1 MTGKGCLVPLRYCC
15 NGRAQ
20 MCFDGFRYL
29 HRGLNLVIWA
39 PVGKM
44 QTMKYFAYFGS
55 KRANLLHFLSGL
67 YFCFTKNVNNDFWRI
82 FLYYHLYYHQIDMKK
97 SIIVLLAILIAVVS
111 ASAAVKKKRF
121 DIGGGDSPAATEVV
135 APSND
140 SDSAV
145 AETVA
150 KPAVAKSVAASKKSS
165 EKKHS
170 FYTLIA
176 QEQKVLRE
184 KLTAVI
190 SAMKAGDWGV
200 IWKFLAICLV
210 YGMLHALG
218 PGHGKS
224 IVVGYFI
231 ARRGRWRQG
240 VALGAGITVTHTMS
254 AVLLLLILY
263 AIFKATVFNA
273 FETGRIGIENASYIL
288 VMLTGVLL
296 VVLGIK
302 DFITQRKNR
311 GDADVEGHA
320 SLPPTARWREIIGV
334 AAVTGIVPC
343 PAVALIVLF
352 CLLNSMVALS
362 LLGAFVI
369 CIGMTITNVAFGVA
383 AVAFRKGIDKGSAHS
398 RMATKIY
405 TVATLAGG
413 VIIFVSGLLLF
424 TNQFAGRV

>member
-1 MTGKGCLVPLRYCC
+1 
-15 NGRAQ
+15 
-20 MCFDGFRYL
+20 
-29 HRGLNLVIWA
+29 
-39 PVGKM
+39 
-44 QTMKYFAYFGS
+44 
-55 KRANLLHFLSGL
+55 
-67 YFCFTKNVNNDFWRI
+67 
-82 FLYYHLYYHQIDMKK
+82 MKK
-97 SIIVLLAILIAVVS
+97 SIVFLFVLLIAVA

-121 DIGGGDSPAATEVV
+121 DVGGGEAPAATEMV
-135 APSND
+135 APAEGA
-140 SDSAV
+140 AV
-145 AETVA
+145 A
-150 KPAVAKSVAASKKSS
+150 PAEAP
-165 EKKHS
+165 EKTAEKTRS
-170 FYTLIA
+170 FYTVIA
-176 QEQKVLRE
+176 DEQKVLRE
-184 KLTAVI
+184 KLTAAI
-190 SAMKAGDWGV
+190 SAMKSGDWDA

-254 AVLLLLILY
+254 AVILLLILY

-273 FETGRIGIENASYIL
+273 FETGRIGIERASYALI
-288 VMLTGVLL
+288 MLTGVLL
-296 VVLGIK
+296 VALAIRDVIKSRKGCGCAARDDAAEEAAQDGACAESGLGC
-302 DFITQRKNR
+302 
-311 GDADVEGHA
+311 A
-320 SLPPTARWREIIGV
+320 LPPVARWREILGV

-369 CIGMTITNVAFGVA
+369 CIGMTITNVAFGIA
-383 AVAFRKGIDKGSAHS
+383 AVAFRKGIDKGSAHT
-398 RMATKIY
+398 RIATKIY

-413 VIIFVSGLLLF
+413 VIIFISGLLLF

>member
-1 MTGKGCLVPLRYCC
+1 M
-15 NGRAQ
+15 N
-20 MCFDGFRYL
+20 
-29 HRGLNLVIWA
+29 
-39 PVGKM
+39 
-44 QTMKYFAYFGS
+44 
-55 KRANLLHFLSGL
+55 
-67 YFCFTKNVNNDFWRI
+67 
-82 FLYYHLYYHQIDMKK
+82 K
-97 SIIVLLAILIAVVS
+97 SIVLLLIFILAV
-111 ASAAVKKKRF
+111 ATFADVKKKRF
-121 DIGGGDSPAATEVV
+121 DMGGASNTPSPTVEV
-135 APSND
+135 APAGDNT
-140 SDSAV
+140 A
-145 AETVA
+145 AA
-150 KPAVAKSVAASKKSS
+150 KPVATKPADVAVAKKRT
-165 EKKHS
+165 S
-170 FYTLIA
+170 FYSIIA

-200 IWKFLAICLV
+200 IWKFLTICLV

-302 DFITQRKNR
+302 DFITQRKNHEDDE
-311 GDADVEGHA
+311 GSADAEEHA

-413 VIIFVSGLLLF
+413 IIIFISGLLLF

>member
-1 MTGKGCLVPLRYCC
+1 
-15 NGRAQ
+15 
-20 MCFDGFRYL
+20 
-29 HRGLNLVIWA
+29 
-39 PVGKM
+39 
-44 QTMKYFAYFGS
+44 
-55 KRANLLHFLSGL
+55 
-67 YFCFTKNVNNDFWRI
+67 
-82 FLYYHLYYHQIDMKK
+82 MKK
-97 SIIVLLAILIAVVS
+97 SIVILIILLMAVA

-121 DIGGGDSPAATEVV
+121 DVGGGDAAPAAVEV
-135 APSND
+135 APAENAAVETAEPVNAAESAKPVAVG
-140 SDSAV
+140 AV
-145 AETVA
+145 APAAVPEKTV
-150 KPAVAKSVAASKKSS
+150 
-165 EKKHS
+165 EKTRS
-170 FYTLIA
+170 FYTVIV

-184 KLTAVI
+184 KLTAAI
-190 SAMKAGDWGV
+190 SAMKRGDWDA

-273 FETGRIGIENASYIL
+273 FETGRVGIERASYALI
-288 VMLTGVLL
+288 MLTGVLL
-296 VVLGIK
+296 VALAIRDVIKSRKGCGCAARDDAAEEAAQDGACAESGLGS
-302 DFITQRKNR
+302 
-311 GDADVEGHA
+311 A
-320 SLPPTARWREIIGV
+320 LPPVARWREILGV

-362 LLGAFVI
+362 LLGALVI
-369 CIGMTITNVAFGVA
+369 CVGMTITNVAFGIA
-383 AVAFRKGIDKGSAHS
+383 AVAFRKGIDKGSAHTCI
-398 RMATKIY
+398 ATKIY

-413 VIIFVSGLLLF
+413 VIIFISGLLLF
-424 TNQFAGRV
+424 ANQFAGRV

>member
-1 MTGKGCLVPLRYCC
+1 
-15 NGRAQ
+15 
-20 MCFDGFRYL
+20 
-29 HRGLNLVIWA
+29 
-39 PVGKM
+39 
-44 QTMKYFAYFGS
+44 
-55 KRANLLHFLSGL
+55 
-67 YFCFTKNVNNDFWRI
+67 
-82 FLYYHLYYHQIDMKK
+82 MKK
-97 SIIVLLAILIAVVS
+97 SIVILIILLMAVA

-121 DIGGGDSPAATEVV
+121 DVSGGDAAPAAVEV
-135 APSND
+135 APAENAAVETAEPVNAAESAKPVAVG
-140 SDSAV
+140 AV
-145 AETVA
+145 APVA
-150 KPAVAKSVAASKKSS
+150 VPEKPA
-165 EKKHS
+165 EKTRS
-170 FYTLIA
+170 FYTVIA

-184 KLTAVI
+184 KLTAAI
-190 SAMKAGDWGV
+190 SAMKRGDWDA

-263 AIFKATVFNA
+263 AIFKATVFSA
-273 FETGRIGIENASYIL
+273 FETGRIGIERASYALI
-288 VMLTGVLL
+288 MLTGVLL

-302 DFITQRKNR
+302 DFITQRKQ
-311 GDADVEGHA
+311 AKIAAEGA
-320 SLPPTARWREIIGV
+320 AAGSACVTGTAQNGMLPPIARWREILGV

-362 LLGAFVI
+362 LLGALVI
-369 CIGMTITNVAFGVA
+369 CIGMTITNVAFGIA
-383 AVAFRKGIDKGSAHS
+383 AVAFRKGIDKGSAHT
-398 RMATKIY
+398 RIATKIY

-413 VIIFVSGLLLF
+413 VIIFISGLLLF

>member
-1 MTGKGCLVPLRYCC
+1 M
-15 NGRAQ
+15 A
-20 MCFDGFRYL
+20 
-29 HRGLNLVIWA
+29 
-39 PVGKM
+39 
-44 QTMKYFAYFGS
+44 
-55 KRANLLHFLSGL
+55 
-67 YFCFTKNVNNDFWRI
+67 
-82 FLYYHLYYHQIDMKK
+82 
-97 SIIVLLAILIAVVS
+97 

-121 DIGGGDSPAATEVV
+121 DMGGGDAPAVTETTVESV
-135 APSND
+135 APAE
-140 SDSAV
+140 SAAVETAVPMPVTSEIV
-145 AETVA
+145 AE
-150 KPAVAKSVAASKKSS
+150 PAAKSVAEPGKTVANSRSL
-165 EKKHS
+165 
-170 FYTLIA
+170 YTVIA
-176 QEQKVLRE
+176 EEQKVLRE
-184 KLTAVI
+184 KLTTAI
-190 SAMKAGDWGV
+190 SAMKRGDWDA

-263 AIFKATVFNA
+263 AIFKATVFTA
-273 FETGRIGIENASYIL
+273 FETGRIGIERASYALI
-288 VMLTGVLL
+288 MLTGVLL
-296 VVLGIK
+296 VVLAI
-302 DFITQRKNR
+302 R
-311 GDADVEGHA
+311 DVFKSHKGCGCSPRMESAEGA
-320 SLPPTARWREIIGV
+320 VAPDGKCAESKLPPVARWREILGV

-369 CIGMTITNVAFGVA
+369 CIGMTITNVAFGIA
-383 AVAFRKGIDKGSAHS
+383 AVAFRKGIDKGSAHT
-398 RMATKIY
+398 RIATKIY

-413 VIIFVSGLLLF
+413 VIIFISGLLLF

>member
-1 MTGKGCLVPLRYCC
+1 
-15 NGRAQ
+15 
-20 MCFDGFRYL
+20 
-29 HRGLNLVIWA
+29 
-39 PVGKM
+39 
-44 QTMKYFAYFGS
+44 
-55 KRANLLHFLSGL
+55 
-67 YFCFTKNVNNDFWRI
+67 
-82 FLYYHLYYHQIDMKK
+82 MKK
-97 SIIVLLAILIAVVS
+97 SIIILLVILLAMA

-121 DIGGGDSPAATEVV
+121 DMGGGDAPAVTETTVESV
-135 APSND
+135 APAE
-140 SDSAV
+140 SAAVETAVPMPVTSEIV
-145 AETVA
+145 AE
-150 KPAVAKSVAASKKSS
+150 PAAKSVAEPGKTVANSRSL
-165 EKKHS
+165 
-170 FYTLIA
+170 YTVIA
-176 QEQKVLRE
+176 EEQKVLRE
-184 KLTAVI
+184 KLTTAI
-190 SAMKAGDWGV
+190 SAMKRGDWDA

-263 AIFKATVFNA
+263 AIFKATVFTA
-273 FETGRIGIENASYIL
+273 FETGRIGIERASYALI
-288 VMLTGVLL
+288 MLTGVLL
-296 VVLGIK
+296 VVLAI
-302 DFITQRKNR
+302 R
-311 GDADVEGHA
+311 DVFKSHKGCGCSPRMESAEGA
-320 SLPPTARWREIIGV
+320 VAPDGKCAESKLPPVARWREILGV

-369 CIGMTITNVAFGVA
+369 CIGMTITNVAFGIA
-383 AVAFRKGIDKGSAHS
+383 AVAFRKGIDKGSAHT
-398 RMATKIY
+398 RIATKIY

-413 VIIFVSGLLLF
+413 VIIFISGLLLF

>member
-1 MTGKGCLVPLRYCC
+1 
-15 NGRAQ
+15 
-20 MCFDGFRYL
+20 
-29 HRGLNLVIWA
+29 
-39 PVGKM
+39 
-44 QTMKYFAYFGS
+44 
-55 KRANLLHFLSGL
+55 
-67 YFCFTKNVNNDFWRI
+67 
-82 FLYYHLYYHQIDMKK
+82 MKK
-97 SIIVLLAILIAVVS
+97 SIVFLLVLLIAVA

-121 DIGGGDSPAATEVV
+121 DIGGGDAPAATEVV
-135 APSND
+135 APAED
-140 SDSAV
+140 AATIETAV
-145 AETVA
+145 PVAPEAAAEPVA
-150 KPAVAKSVAASKKSS
+150 ATSVAAPKKPS
-165 EKKHS
+165 EKTRS
-170 FYTLIA
+170 FYTVIA

-184 KLTAVI
+184 KLTAAI
-190 SAMKAGDWGV
+190 SAMKSGDWGA
-200 IWKFLAICLV
+200 IWKFLLICLV

-263 AIFKATVFNA
+263 AIFKATVFTA
-273 FETGRIGIENASYIL
+273 FETGRIGIERASYALI
-288 VMLTGVLL
+288 MLTGVLL
-296 VVLGIK
+296 VVLAIRDVIK
-302 DFITQRKNR
+302 SRKGSVSAAR
-311 GDADVEGHA
+311 GDGAEGTVA
-320 SLPPTARWREIIGV
+320 EPVSGNTLPPIARWREIIGV

-362 LLGAFVI
+362 LLGALVI
-369 CIGMTITNVAFGVA
+369 CIGMTITNVAFGIA
-383 AVAFRKGIDKGSAHS
+383 AVAFRKGIDKGSAHT
-398 RMATKIY
+398 RIATKIY

>member
-1 MTGKGCLVPLRYCC
+1 
-15 NGRAQ
+15 
-20 MCFDGFRYL
+20 
-29 HRGLNLVIWA
+29 
-39 PVGKM
+39 
-44 QTMKYFAYFGS
+44 
-55 KRANLLHFLSGL
+55 
-67 YFCFTKNVNNDFWRI
+67 
-82 FLYYHLYYHQIDMKK
+82 MKK
-97 SIIVLLAILIAVVS
+97 SIVILIILLMAVA

-121 DIGGGDSPAATEVV
+121 DVGGGDAAPAAVEV
-135 APSND
+135 APAADMPAAESVE
-140 SDSAV
+140 SVPAAV
-145 AETVA
+145 S
-150 KPAVAKSVAASKKSS
+150 KSVKPNSKT
-165 EKKHS
+165 

-176 QEQKVLRE
+176 EEQKVLRE
-184 KLTAVI
+184 KLTAAI
-190 SAMKAGDWGV
+190 SAMKSGDWDA

-263 AIFKATVFNA
+263 AIFKATVFMA
-273 FETGRIGIENASYIL
+273 FETGRIGIERASYALI
-288 VMLTGVLL
+288 MLTGVLL

-302 DFITQRKNR
+302 DFITQRKQ
-311 GDADVEGHA
+311 AKIAAEGGA
-320 SLPPTARWREIIGV
+320 VARDGAVAESKLPPIARWREILGV

-362 LLGAFVI
+362 LLGALVI
-369 CIGMTITNVAFGVA
+369 CIGMTITNVAFGIV
-383 AVAFRKGIDKGSAHS
+383 AVAFRKGIDKGSAHT
-398 RMATKIY
+398 RIATKIY

-413 VIIFVSGLLLF
+413 VIIFISGLLLL

>member
-1 MTGKGCLVPLRYCC
+1 
-15 NGRAQ
+15 
-20 MCFDGFRYL
+20 
-29 HRGLNLVIWA
+29 
-39 PVGKM
+39 
-44 QTMKYFAYFGS
+44 
-55 KRANLLHFLSGL
+55 
-67 YFCFTKNVNNDFWRI
+67 
-82 FLYYHLYYHQIDMKK
+82 MKK
-97 SIIVLLAILIAVVS
+97 SIVILLVFLLAVA

-121 DIGGGDSPAATEVV
+121 DVGGGDAPAVTETTVESV
-135 APSND
+135 APAE
-140 SDSAV
+140 SAAVETAVPMPVTSEIV
-145 AETVA
+145 AE
-150 KPAVAKSVAASKKSS
+150 PAAKSVAEPGKTVANSRSL
-165 EKKHS
+165 
-170 FYTLIA
+170 YTVIA
-176 QEQKVLRE
+176 EEQKVLRE
-184 KLTAVI
+184 KLTTAI
-190 SAMKAGDWGV
+190 SAMKRGDWDA

-263 AIFKATVFNA
+263 AIFKATVFTA
-273 FETGRIGIENASYIL
+273 FETGRIGIERASYALI
-288 VMLTGVLL
+288 MLTGVLL
-296 VVLGIK
+296 VVLAI
-302 DFITQRKNR
+302 R
-311 GDADVEGHA
+311 DVFKSHKSCGCCARMESAEGA
-320 SLPPTARWREIIGV
+320 VAESKLPPIARWREILGV

-369 CIGMTITNVAFGVA
+369 CIGMTITNVAFGIA
-383 AVAFRKGIDKGSAHS
+383 AVAFRKGIDKGSAHT
-398 RMATKIY
+398 RIATKIY

-413 VIIFVSGLLLF
+413 VIIFISGLLLF

>member
-1 MTGKGCLVPLRYCC
+1 MNKLLVCI
-15 NGRAQ
+15 
-20 MCFDGFRYL
+20 
-29 HRGLNLVIWA
+29 LVF
-39 PVGKM
+39 M
-44 QTMKYFAYFGS
+44 
-55 KRANLLHFLSGL
+55 
-67 YFCFTKNVNNDFWRI
+67 
-82 FLYYHLYYHQIDMKK
+82 
-97 SIIVLLAILIAVVS
+97 LAMA

-121 DIGGGDSPAATEVV
+121 DVGGGEAPAATEMV
-135 APSND
+135 APAEGA
-140 SDSAV
+140 SAV
-145 AETVA
+145 PEAAAET
-150 KPAVAKSVAASKKSS
+150 AVAKSVAAVP
-165 EKKHS
+165 EKPAGKTRS
-170 FYTLIA
+170 FYTVIA

-184 KLTAVI
+184 KLTAAI
-190 SAMKAGDWGV
+190 SAMKSGDWDA

-263 AIFKATVFNA
+263 AIFKATVFTA
-273 FETGRIGIENASYIL
+273 FETGRIGIERASYALI
-288 VMLTGVLL
+288 MLTGVLL
-296 VVLGIK
+296 VVLAIRDVIK
-302 DFITQRKNR
+302 SRKGCGCAAR
-311 GDADVEGHA
+311 IETAEGA
-320 SLPPTARWREIIGV
+320 AAGSACVTGTAKNGMLPPIARWREILGV

-362 LLGAFVI
+362 LLGALVI
-369 CIGMTITNVAFGVA
+369 CVGMTITNVAFGIA
-383 AVAFRKGIDKGSAHS
+383 AVAFRKGIDKGSAHT
-398 RMATKIY
+398 RIATKIY

-413 VIIFVSGLLLF
+413 VIIFISGLLLF

>member
-1 MTGKGCLVPLRYCC
+1 
-15 NGRAQ
+15 
-20 MCFDGFRYL
+20 
-29 HRGLNLVIWA
+29 
-39 PVGKM
+39 
-44 QTMKYFAYFGS
+44 
-55 KRANLLHFLSGL
+55 
-67 YFCFTKNVNNDFWRI
+67 
-82 FLYYHLYYHQIDMKK
+82 MKK
-97 SIIVLLAILIAVVS
+97 SIVFLLILLLAVA

-121 DIGGGDSPAATEVV
+121 DVGGGDAPAATEVV
-135 APSND
+135 TPAED
-140 SDSAV
+140 DSAEPV
-145 AETVA
+145 APVPVASENAA
-150 KPAVAKSVAASKKSS
+150 KPAAVAPADAP
-165 EKKHS
+165 EKTAEKTRS
-170 FYTLIA
+170 FYMLIA
-176 QEQKVLRE
+176 EEQKVLRE
-184 KLTAVI
+184 KLTAAI
-190 SAMKAGDWGV
+190 SAMKSGDWGA
-200 IWKFLAICLV
+200 IWKFLLICLV

-273 FETGRIGIENASYIL
+273 FETGRIGIERASYALI
-288 VMLTGVLL
+288 MLTGVLL

-302 DFITQRKNR
+302 DFVTQRKQAKITAESAVAESADAAGVSQNR
-311 GDADVEGHA
+311 A
-320 SLPPTARWREIIGV
+320 LPPIARWREIIGV

-362 LLGAFVI
+362 LLGALVI
-369 CIGMTITNVAFGVA
+369 CIGMTITNVAFGIA
-383 AVAFRKGIDKGSAHS
+383 AVAFRKGIDKGSAHT
-398 RMATKIY
+398 RIATKIY

-413 VIIFVSGLLLF
+413 VIIFISGLLLF

>member
-1 MTGKGCLVPLRYCC
+1 M
-15 NGRAQ
+15 
-20 MCFDGFRYL
+20 
-29 HRGLNLVIWA
+29 
-39 PVGKM
+39 
-44 QTMKYFAYFGS
+44 
-55 KRANLLHFLSGL
+55 
-67 YFCFTKNVNNDFWRI
+67 
-82 FLYYHLYYHQIDMKK
+82 
-97 SIIVLLAILIAVVS
+97 LAMA

-121 DIGGGDSPAATEVV
+121 DVGGGEAPAATEMV
-135 APSND
+135 APAEGA
-140 SDSAV
+140 SAV
-145 AETVA
+145 PAAVPKKTV
-150 KPAVAKSVAASKKSS
+150 
-165 EKKHS
+165 EKTRS
-170 FYTLIA
+170 FYTVIA
-176 QEQKVLRE
+176 EEQKVLRE
-184 KLTAVI
+184 KLTAAI
-190 SAMKAGDWGV
+190 SAMKSGDWGA

-263 AIFKATVFNA
+263 AIFKATVFTA
-273 FETGRIGIENASYIL
+273 FETGRIGIERASYALI
-288 VMLTGVLL
+288 MLTGVLL

-302 DFITQRKNR
+302 DFVTQRKNR
-311 GDADVEGHA
+311 EVVAQDELAVAGVTQNGA
-320 SLPPTARWREIIGV
+320 LPPVARWREIIGV

-362 LLGAFVI
+362 LLGALVI
-369 CIGMTITNVAFGVA
+369 CIGMTITNVAFGIA
-383 AVAFRKGIDKGSAHS
+383 AVAFRKGIDKGSAHT
-398 RMATKIY
+398 RIATKIY

-413 VIIFVSGLLLF
+413 VIIFISGLLLF